1 MANGNDGHWL
11 LRGLEGVN
19 VITLIL
25 LLLAGAKFYFDLD
38 KDIALMK
45 RDMADIQQ
53 KLSSNQDHLRRSDM
67 PLYSYRH
74 RRHVQSNQEKSY
86 DQGL

>member
-1 MANGNDGHWL
+1 M
-11 LRGLEGVN
+11 N

-53 KLSSNQDHLRRSDM
+53 KLSSIQDHLRRSDM
-67 PLYSYRH
+67 PLYSYPPPATR
-74 RRHVQSNQEKSY
+74 SIEP
-86 DQGL
+86 GEEL